1 MLNANIKIKATNK
14 VVYDPQNTSQ
24 PKKFNE
30 TGSDAGELAIVLN
43 EHEAKAMVGSL
54 ETSDLIRKVKKLMVQ
69 ILLF

>member
-43 EHEAKAMVGSL
+43 EHEAKSNGREL
-54 ETSDLIRKVKKLMVQ
+54 RNFRFNKKSKRS
-69 ILLF
+69 